1 MDADDFQDLYNLL
14 RGSRCAM
21 TVLDARTLFVEKKL
35 EDSLQKLTE
44 ARESFAESRYRV
56 LKQNP
61 EKQIDPKSKDRD
73 RQLRKAT
80 RKQEKAQE
88 TLDAF
93 DEVMPVLVKMV
104 ERDRVRRQR
113 QADQAEKKRSSEESP
128 ATENA
133 GLDSCSDFDSL
144 GEGPLPQES
153 PESQSQES
161 EIPQRLARVE
171 DITDAVLSE
180 FAKCKGDEK
189 LDMIGTCFGFRPVKD
204 DKDVINGGVYL
215 IQTSKRILLVCL
227 PEDACSNP
235 ELPLLNMVD
244 KKRIKPITKAA
255 FVNLG
260 TRHKMVL
267 LICSESE
274 ESRGEKPMPFATAE
288 ETTEDQGEIKD
299 VGTTLDDVGTVVDE
313 REAVSE
319 QTVSEQTAS
328 EQTVNEQVV
337 GDTVVED

>member
-21 TVLDARTLFVEKKL
+21 TVLDARALFVDKKI
-35 EDSLQKLTE
+35 EDALQKLIE

-56 LKQNP
+56 LKQDP
-61 EKQIDPKSKDRD
+61 EKHIDPKAKDRD

-80 RKQEKAQE
+80 RKQEKALE
-88 TLDAF
+88 TLGAF
-93 DEVMPVLVKMV
+93 DELMPALEKMV

-113 QADQAEKKRSSEESP
+113 QAAQIEKKRSPEESP
-128 ATENA
+128 TSENA

-153 PESQSQES
+153 SETQSQQS
-161 EIPQRLARVE
+161 QTQQRLACMA
-171 DITDAVLSE
+171 DFTDAVLSE

-189 LDMIGTCFGFRPVKD
+189 LDLIGKCFGFRPVKD
-204 DKDVINGGVYL
+204 DQDVIDGGVYL

-227 PEDACSNP
+227 PESGSSNP
-235 ELPLLNMVD
+235 ELPLLNLVD
-244 KKRIKPITKAA
+244 KKRIKPITKAS

-260 TRHKMVL
+260 THRKMVL
-267 LICSESE
+267 LTCSESE
-274 ESRGEKPMPFATAE
+274 ESKEVDLASSASTEEKN
-288 ETTEDQGEIKD
+288 QGEIKD
-299 VGTTLDDVGTVVDE
+299 SGTTVDEVGTVVEE
-313 REAVSE
+313 RVPA
-319 QTVSEQTAS
+319 AS
-328 EQTVNEQVV
+328 DQAASDQTVNEQVV